1 MDLNTQMETPNQA
14 IDHVNFQMDLLKLTS
29 MQIELTGPSIMG
41 EQEKEKEAVR
51 VMQALQNTAAKIQ
64 QR

>member
-1 MDLNTQMETPNQA
+1 MDMNTQMETANQA

-29 MQIELTGPSIMG
+29 MQIELTGPSIMR
-41 EQEKEKEAVR
+41 EQETEKEAVR